1 MTHWHLREG
10 RVDRVAGPVQGCV
23 HQHLV
28 GLQPRI
34 SEHRVSQ
41 LHVAGHQQEQPVE
54 LGRDHPTVVG
64 AGQTQATSTGGGW
77 TGNELSQGP
86 DSLARDRWS
95 QPPLSPEGKTQQW
108 QVPPPHPPGHVYPS
122 VACHEHGTGVAGF
135 LPGSWDRLDCQSWDH
150 PACRAGGSWVGSL
163 DRRVGV
169 AVMEVYG
176 RGIQGGQCG

>member
-1 MTHWHLREG
+1 MNCRRAGEFHRRATLACRMPCPEAGVRAQSGMSGCSPCTLRDGSSGDSLALREG

-86 DSLARDRWS
+86 DSLARDMWS

-108 QVPPPHPPGHVYPS
+108 QVPPPHPPSHVYPS
-122 VACHEHGTGVAGF
+122 LGM
-135 LPGSWDRLDCQSWDH
+135 P
-150 PACRAGGSWVGSL
+150 SL
-163 DRRVGV
+163 HCSLLEPWARS
-169 AVMEVYG
+169 
-176 RGIQGGQCG
+176 